1 MTLGVGA
8 PVELGVCRQLCG
20 REPADG
26 VGAQWRGTRCGEK
39 ENKKK
44 LSVAQWCTKSFA
56 GPLSGDRGSCMRVL
70 IPHRGGVLECVCDS
84 DQALRGPPNEQR
96 KQKGKVAQW

>member
-1 MTLGVGA
+1 MLALCGGFLGCAWIFVMTL
-8 PVELGVCRQLCG
+8 ELVLLLNLACVASCG

-39 ENKKK
+39 ENKRT

-56 GPLSGDRGSCMRVL
+56 GPLSGDRGSCMSVL
-70 IPHRGGVLECVCDS
+70 IPHRGGVLD
-84 DQALRGPPNEQR
+84 
-96 KQKGKVAQW
+96 